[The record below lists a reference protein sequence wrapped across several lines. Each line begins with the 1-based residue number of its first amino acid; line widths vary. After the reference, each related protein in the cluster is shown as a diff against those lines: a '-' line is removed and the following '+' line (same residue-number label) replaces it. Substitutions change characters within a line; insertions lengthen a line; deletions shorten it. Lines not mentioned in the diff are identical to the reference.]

1 MAHPTTSKLSTSP
14 YSAREKIAD
23 NNKLGKSK
31 KFIIIR
37 SPPKTLSNSQ
47 STMTIATPCG
57 SAGNTAGNKSAPLF
71 KNKIIPTI
79 NYSDE
84 STSDGTFNNNNDN
97 STVIV
102 QHPLETFV
110 KADMSGNGNH
120 DVSNDVEKIVP
131 QLDKEIDYSMSMN
144 DEQGRMVRRS
154 TCPNIAP
161 YDYQSYFSNQ
171 NVFQTGSKFA
181 SESDSHDA
189 RYDES
194 ESNDNSQFDSN
205 SNKPDSQE
213 EY

>member
-1 MAHPTTSKLSTSP
+1 
-14 YSAREKIAD
+14 
-23 NNKLGKSK
+23 
-31 KFIIIR
+31 
-37 SPPKTLSNSQ
+37 
-47 STMTIATPCG
+47 MTIATPCG

-84 STSDGTFNNNNDN
+84 STRDGTFNNNNNDN
-97 STVIV
+97 TTVIV

-110 KADMSGNGNH
+110 KADISGNGNH

-161 YDYQSYFSNQ
+161 YDYQSYFSNR
-171 NVFQTGSKFA
+171 NAFQTGSKS

-189 RYDES
+189 WYDES
-194 ESNDNSQFDSN
+194 ETNDDSV
-205 SNKPDSQE
+205 SV
-213 EY
+213 

>member
-1 MAHPTTSKLSTSP
+1 MLAVGNALLYLTILKSFLFFLRFQISFPLQVYITWLIRLPLLSTSP
-14 YSAREKIAD
+14 YSAREELPD

-47 STMTIATPCG
+47 STMTIATPCD

-84 STSDGTFNNNNDN
+84 STRDGTSNNNNNDI

-110 KADMSGNGNH
+110 KA
-120 DVSNDVEKIVP
+120 
-131 QLDKEIDYSMSMN
+131 
-144 DEQGRMVRRS
+144 R
-154 TCPNIAP
+154 
-161 YDYQSYFSNQ
+161 
-171 NVFQTGSKFA
+171 
-181 SESDSHDA
+181 
-189 RYDES
+189 
-194 ESNDNSQFDSN
+194 
-205 SNKPDSQE
+205 
-213 EY
+213 